1 MITDRIPRNVIV
13 VVGNASFNSVHGRFD
28 RVLLADSK
36 IEYLPE
42 KNLKDPSV
50 ITFNSLGETFVNFM
64 MQNVCHDAKIT
75 WIGDIIQNY
84 KDIISL
90 KLKLP
95 DSKMK
100 VIVKDENANLFALT
114 QNSIGIEYSAI

>member
-13 VVGNASFNSVHGRFD
+13 AVGNAPFNSVHGRFD
-28 RVLLADSK
+28 KVLLAGSK
-36 IEYLPE
+36 IEYQPE
-42 KNLKDPSV
+42 KDPSV

-75 WIGDIIQNY
+75 WIGDILHNY

-100 VIVKDENANLFALT
+100 VIVKDEDANLFALT
-114 QNSIGIEYSAI
+114 QNSIGIEYSTI

>member
-13 VVGNASFNSVHGRFD
+13 AVGNASFNSIHGRFD
-28 RVLLADSK
+28 RVLLAGSK

-50 ITFNSLGETFVNFM
+50 ITFNSLGETFVSFM

-100 VIVKDENANLFALT
+100 VIVKEEDDILFALT

>member
-13 VVGNASFNSVHGRFD
+13 AVGDASFNSIHGRFD

-50 ITFNSLGETFVNFM
+50 ITFYSLGETFVNFM

-100 VIVKDENANLFALT
+100 VIVKEEDDILFALT
-114 QNSIGIEYSAI
+114 QNSIGIEHSAI